1 MCYLVGD
8 ATRTPREGDIHHT
21 YILLYIVPHPWFHI
35 LDSREAYPPLSAGG
49 VSQLMQHPLPLL
61 AGLNRK
67 SSLEKVW
74 KWGDIRRQCG
84 GRRFGNHWTL
94 RKHSVHQLA
103 NSSME
108 APTNE
113 GECMFTPRGMENGV
127 SLMNM
132 AGSFQIV
139 TGGFPLRFVSI
150 PIEDLGGYQFFTQI
164 RFCKS
169 RTYETWKSLQH
180 RFYISLQWFF
190 SNSSRYLLHLNIS
203 WIHFS
208 QNCRALQLFRFS
220 F

>member
-1 MCYLVGD
+1 
-8 ATRTPREGDIHHT
+8 
-21 YILLYIVPHPWFHI
+21 
-35 LDSREAYPPLSAGG
+35 
-49 VSQLMQHPLPLL
+49 MQHPLPLL

-139 TGGFPLRFVSI
+139 TGGFPFRCASN

-180 RFYISLQWFF
+180 RFYISLQCFF
-190 SNSSRYLLHLNIS
+190 PIPVDTYYILTSHEYIFLKT
-203 WIHFS
+203 
-208 QNCRALQLFRFS
+208 AAPYKRFS

>member
-1 MCYLVGD
+1 MIPGK
-8 ATRTPREGDIHHT
+8 H
-21 YILLYIVPHPWFHI
+21 
-35 LDSREAYPPLSAGG
+35 PPLSAG

-61 AGLNRK
+61 VGLNRK
-67 SSLEKVW
+67 NSLEKVW

-84 GRRFGNHWTL
+84 GGRFGNHWTL

-113 GECMFTPRGMENGV
+113 GERMFTPRGMENGV

-139 TGGFPLRFVSI
+139 TGGFPFRCASNV
-150 PIEDLGGYQFFTQI
+150 IEDLGGYQFFTQI
-164 RFCKS
+164 CFCKS

-180 RFYISLQWFF
+180 RFYISLQCFF
-190 SNSSRYLLHLNIS
+190 PIPVDTYYILTSHKYIFLKFRS
-203 WIHFS
+203 
-208 QNCRALQLFRFS
+208 LQLFRFS